1 LPDAVF
7 SIERRSMRF
16 TEVNRAACE
25 SLGLTADAFLATRPC
40 DVFPGDD
47 LLALAGR
54 LDSISDNEPA
64 SATIHTVHRTKDG
77 RSIPV
82 EWHVARTW
90 QSDCEIWIVVARRVS
105 TDDATDGL
113 GPLGHDAL
121 TGLPDRRLF
130 ERRLERALRRA
141 HEDDS
146 YRFAVCF
153 IDLDNFKA
161 INDSI
166 GHMAGDSVLREVA
179 CRLVGCVRPGDM
191 VARHGGDEFTVLID
205 GLHREDDAAIVA
217 RRILDQL
224 DAPVAVHGHFLNVR
238 GSIGVVTGSRHYE
251 QIGELLHDADQA
263 MYRAKAIGGGVLG
276 TFGAQTPGHV
286 KPR

>member
-1 LPDAVF
+1 
-7 SIERRSMRF
+7 MRF
-16 TEVNRAACE
+16 TEVNRAACQ
-25 SLGLTADAFLATRPC
+25 SLGLTADVLLATRPGDLC
-40 DVFPGDD
+40 PEDD
-47 LLALAGR
+47 LRALAGR
-54 LDSISDNEPA
+54 LDSIPDDEPA

-82 EWHVARTW
+82 EWHVARTL
-90 QSDCEIWIVVARRVS
+90 QSDSELWIVVARKVS
-105 TDDATDGL
+105 ADDATDGL

-130 ERRLERALRRA
+130 ERRLERALQRF
-141 HEDDS
+141 HEDDG

-153 IDLDNFKA
+153 IDLDHFKS

-166 GHMAGDSVLREVA
+166 GHRAGDCVLREVA
-179 CRLVGCVRPGDM
+179 CRLVGCVCPGDM

-205 GLHREDDAAIVA
+205 GLQREDDAANVA

-224 DAPVAVHGHFLNVR
+224 ETPVGVHGRFLNVT
-238 GSIGVVTGSRHYE
+238 GSIGVVTSSRHYE

-263 MYRAKAIGGGVLG
+263 MYRAKALGGGVLA
-276 TFGAQTPGHV
+276 TFGAQTPGRV